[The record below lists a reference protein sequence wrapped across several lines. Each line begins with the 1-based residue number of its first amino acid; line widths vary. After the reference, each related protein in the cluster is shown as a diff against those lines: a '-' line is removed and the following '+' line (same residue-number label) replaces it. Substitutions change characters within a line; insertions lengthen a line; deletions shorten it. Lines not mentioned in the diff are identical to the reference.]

1 MTTHAPE
8 VTGVIGAGTIVV
20 PFLFV
25 DVVVVTSIG
34 VELSTFLYTSTI
46 TCRAAVVI
54 PAGSDNTDVSGV
66 TDAELKKLIKEDKV
80 ILIDVRNP
88 NEWKKGGI
96 KAQRSVQISRGF
108 LEVKYPK
115 LILSKYKKDDAFVIY
130 CAIEPRAIL
139 ATKRLKDLGFT
150 NVKYLKGGFKNWS
163 K

>member
-1 MTTHAPE
+1 MKKTLILTALMGSTLLFAKPTLTPE
-8 VTGVIGAGTIVV
+8 VKALISEAK
-20 PFLFV
+20 
-25 DVVVVTSIG
+25 
-34 VELSTFLYTSTI
+34 
-46 TCRAAVVI
+46 
-54 PAGSDNTDVSGV
+54 TDVSGV